1 MANAKDKLEIYCYWQ
16 EKPAVSEGRKRSKDN
31 RPANMH
37 NKNVNQ

>member
-1 MANAKDKLEIYCYWQ
+1 MVERMGGWGWRRLE
-16 EKPAVSEGRKRSKDN
+16 EAGEVSEGRKRSKDN